1 MYGHRECEAAHL
13 PDDAISYRE
22 FGMKDYNACAIYDE
36 STRGSTYSEPR
47 DKFLLQILR
56 FQII

>member
-36 STRGSTYSEPR
+36 YTRGLTHILNLEINSYF
-47 DKFLLQILR
+47 KF
-56 FQII
+56 